1 MKIQTVINSF
11 INKTKIFEK
20 ADMPVEAPPSRKAKE
35 SSPAQSED
43 ISVSYS
49 LKEVRTKAKENNGKQ
64 ALLDEMRFI
73 IDEISK
79 NIDDIDI
86 NKLTKSF
93 LTVHNMDYK
102 MKYMMAYFA
111 SKGIKPSSVLYKH
124 LTSFFYTAE
133 GRTLFDNILAAVN
146 PENDFKKIKVDD
158 SLLIDY
164 GKYCGNNIEVIDDF
178 FTQVST
184 GSTFSPEQLTAIYT
198 LPSFRRGTAA
208 GNSELMIATTGLNC
222 MFKGDGDIAINNNI
236 KLKLKAPASN
246 SPSSYGKFTGGI
258 FRGGEDVIAFIT
270 KVTSNFITGCI
281 KEFNLDKSDEI
292 IKALYDSRTSTFA
305 VNPQY
310 RGKYDSIWDIIKNIW
325 QIISE
330 RHDNPMTLDNIR
342 MRYSA
347 KARRFIIRLF
357 ENAWTTTPN
366 KNINN
371 IVSRYFDPNFTNSGI
386 IISDPK
392 SFINEVGISFLML
405 YANNNGKK
413 AFTHLGVFNGKLDN
427 SAKLVIIP
435 MHTNGINYDE
445 ILRNT
450 AFVCPDTSGSAG
462 RRTCWGIMC

>member
-20 ADMPVEAPPSRKAKE
+20 VAMPVEAPSSREARV
-35 SSPAQSED
+35 SPPAQSED

-49 LKEVRTKAKENNGKQ
+49 LKEIRAMAKENDGKQ
-64 ALLDEMRFI
+64 ALLDEMHFI

-79 NIDDIDI
+79 NIDNIDV

-93 LTVHNMDYK
+93 FIIHNMDYK

-111 SKGIKPSSVLYKH
+111 SKGIKPGSVLYKH
-124 LTSFFYTAE
+124 LTSFFYTTE
-133 GRTLFDNILAAVN
+133 GRTLFDNILAAIN

-164 GKYCGNNIEVIDDF
+164 EKYCGNNIEIIDDF
-178 FTQVST
+178 FNQVSG
-184 GSTFSPEQLTAIYT
+184 GSAFNPEQLTAIYT
-198 LPSFRRGTAA
+198 LPSFRRGTAI
-208 GNSELMIATTGLNC
+208 GNPELMMATTGLNC
-222 MFKGDGDIAINNNI
+222 MFKGEGNITINNNI
-236 KLKLKAPASN
+236 KLALKAPTSN
-246 SPSSYGKFTGGI
+246 SPSSCGKFTGGI
-258 FRGGEDVIAFIT
+258 FKGGEDVIAFIT

-330 RHDNPMTLDNIR
+330 RHKNPMTLDNIR
-342 MRYSA
+342 MRYTA
-347 KARRFIIRLF
+347 KVKRFIIRLF
-357 ENAWTTTPN
+357 ENAWTTVPN

-371 IVSRYFDPNFTNSGI
+371 IISRYFDSNFTNSGI

-392 SFINEVGISFLML
+392 SFINEAGISFLIL
-405 YANNNGKK
+405 YASNNGKK
-413 AFTHLGVFNGKLDN
+413 TFTHLGVFNGKLDN
-427 SAKLVIIP
+427 SARLVIIP
-435 MHTNGINYDE
+435 MDTNGINYDE

-450 AFVCPDTSGSAG
+450 AFVCPDTSGGTG
-462 RRTCWGIMC
+462 RRACWGIMC